1 MPSALQTI
9 AGVFSK
15 AKLRAAALLS
25 SWLDA
30 GARLRS
36 LSEEEERVLT
46 VYQGQRF
53 MRVS

>member
-1 MPSALQTI
+1 MPPALQTI

-15 AKLRAAALLS
+15 ARLRAAVLLS

-36 LSEEEERVLT
+36 LSEEERLLT
-46 VYQGQRF
+46 VYRGQRF

>member
-1 MPSALQTI
+1 MSQPMPPALQTT

-15 AKLRAAALLS
+15 ARLRAAALLS

-36 LSEEEERVLT
+36 LSEELT
-46 VYQGQRF
+46 VYRGQRF

>member
-1 MPSALQTI
+1 MPPALQTV
-9 AGVFSK
+9 AGMFSK
-15 AKLRAAALLS
+15 ARLRAAALLS

-36 LSEEEERVLT
+36 LSEKEERLLT

-53 MRVS
+53 MRVA

>member
-1 MPSALQTI
+1 MPPALQTI
-9 AGVFSK
+9 VGVFSK
-15 AKLRAAALLS
+15 ARLQAAALLS

-36 LSEEEERVLT
+36 LSEEEERLLT

-53 MRVS
+53 LRVS